1 MKINEII
8 KERRLAKNMTQEQV
22 ASYLGV
28 TAPAVNKWEKGSSY
42 PDITLL
48 PPLARLLDTDLNT
61 LLSFQ
66 EELTDK
72 EITLFLN
79 YLSELYEAD
88 GFETAY
94 TAAMEKIKEY
104 PSCYPLLLNAAL
116 FLDGAL
122 SLDRRKDIP
131 QEQYLASIESLYERA
146 QNSQDSRIR
155 DTAQSMLISRYM
167 GRKEYDKAEELL
179 QSMPEKPPVD
189 KKQLQVNLLIA
200 NGKLE
205 EAAKLEEEK
214 LLITASEIQSTLAT
228 LMEIAL
234 KQDRSED
241 AEAIAGISEKAVS
254 LFDLW
259 ELSSYA
265 AQFQLYS
272 ARKDKPHCLKLLLS
286 MLKSLNSKW
295 EINKSPLYR
304 HIKTK
309 EPEKGLGAKMRNSI
323 LQGICE
329 SRDMEFL
336 TQSKEFQDAIQ
347 EWTTPQQT
355 K

>member
-1 MKINEII
+1 
-8 KERRLAKNMTQEQV
+8 
-22 ASYLGV
+22 
-28 TAPAVNKWEKGSSY
+28 
-42 PDITLL
+42 
-48 PPLARLLDTDLNT
+48 
-61 LLSFQ
+61 
-66 EELTDK
+66 
-72 EITLFLN
+72 
-79 YLSELYEAD
+79 
-88 GFETAY
+88 
-94 TAAMEKIKEY
+94 MEKIKEY

-347 EWTTPQQT
+347 EWTTP
-355 K
+355 

>member
-155 DTAQSMLISRYM
+155 DTAQSM
-167 GRKEYDKAEELL
+167 
-179 QSMPEKPPVD
+179 PEKPPVD

-200 NGKLE
+200 NG
-205 EAAKLEEEK
+205 KLEEEK

-347 EWTTPQQT
+347 EWTTP
-355 K
+355 